1 MSAAETIRELA
12 IPVVMISANGLI
24 CLALYNRLAAI
35 TSRLRVFYR
44 ERFDIDLRLVAE
56 LGNGTGPTPHEP
68 ILRQR
73 LMAVDQQCESAL
85 RRAWHVRSA
94 LILLL
99 VAVIGML
106 AITLMLGLLQV
117 LPILEPVALAT
128 FVVSVV
134 LMIAGI
140 GMAIGELVLYL
151 EPIKAEG
158 LALRD
163 RATMAKAIP
172 RRKRVRS
179 KQPGRSEQRRTLHQD
194 N

>member
-44 ERFDIDLRLVAE
+44 ERFDLDLRLVAE
-56 LGNGTGPTPHEP
+56 LESGEERSAHEP

-73 LMAVDQQCESAL
+73 LLALDQQCESAL

-117 LPILEPVALAT
+117 LPSLAPVALAT
-128 FVVSVV
+128 FVCSVL
-134 LMIAGI
+134 LMIGGI
-140 GMAIGELVLYL
+140 ALAIGELLLYL
-151 EPIKAEG
+151 EPVKAEG

-163 RATMAKAIP
+163 RAAMAKTIP

-179 KQPGRSEQRRTLHQD
+179 KQLGRSEQRRTLHQD